1 MDFRPITVSPIP
13 PMTSRFRRRAF
24 ALLAILSL
32 PALAAACCC
41 GIVDGNPQE
50 ELREAIQRW
59 EANEP
64 AAYELTVSYAC
75 YCGGPVA
82 REVRVVVQDGAP
94 VDYEYV
100 DDPSEPVAVDAIDHI
115 DTVEELFDRVEYALD
130 ADADDLDVDYDAE
143 LGYPRRIDIDY
154 LANAADDEVV
164 YTAEVAPRLQA
175 LQR

>member
-1 MDFRPITVSPIP
+1 
-13 PMTSRFRRRAF
+13 MTSRFRRRAF

-41 GIVDGNPQE
+41 GLVGPSGQE
-50 ELREAIQRW
+50 ELRQAKQRW

-64 AAYELTVSYAC
+64 PAYELTVSYAC

-82 REVRVVVQDGAP
+82 RQVRVVVQDGEP

-100 DDPSEPVAVDAIDHI
+100 DDPSEPVEVDAIDHI

-130 ADADDLDVDYDAE
+130 EDAHKLDVDYDSE
-143 LGYPRRIDIDY
+143 LGYPRSIAIDY
-154 LANAADDEVV
+154 KTTTADDEVS
-164 YTAEVAPRLQA
+164 YSAEVAPRLQA
-175 LQR
+175 VER